1 MSPAGIPIVVLST
14 DQGHVE
20 LINRLLREAGQPAHC
35 HWVAEP
41 DALAE
46 RLMEVEPELLWFF
59 SDGYELGI
67 ATIAKL
73 RQSAGVCSP
82 LLVVA
87 SDADESRIG
96 HAMAEGADDLI
107 SITATARMQGVAKRE
122 LRSTRVERALNDT
135 LISATQYKKQLREL
149 MADAVDAIAMVSE
162 GIIVEA
168 NEPWAKL
175 FRRDEASIVGELIMD
190 LFDPGSQSPLKGALT
205 ACQKG
210 RWDANALRLNGKVS
224 GTEDLKVWLKGAE
237 HEGEPATQLT
247 IHVQPQAV
255 SSQQRP
261 SGGASQRSER
271 DQFLSE
277 LGRRITAKRRSGVRA
292 LCHIQPDDFGNIKKS
307 VGTLSSEELLDQ
319 IAPLLQKFTED
330 SDLFCRFSGS
340 EFLVYLE
347 RGAIRDVKAWAE
359 NVVAAAGEQ
368 IFEVNEQSLNLTLSI
383 GIAEPN
389 LQTATLESL
398 LQDAQRA
405 LERSQERGGNQASLE
420 ETPDID
426 TQRRRLDHLWV
437 RRIKSALMENRF
449 RLVHLPITKLAG
461 DSGTIFDTV
470 VRMLDEQEEEI
481 APADFFPAAERN
493 QLTKNIDR
501 WVIGASFAYCLE
513 KHPERLFIRLSAQS
527 IVDDT
532 LVGWLTQAVASKKF
546 AADSI
551 CFQVSEADAV
561 QHVRSVRELAT
572 AIRAIG
578 FKFAISHFG
587 TSKDPL
593 KTLSQ
598 FPMDYLK
605 IDGSL
610 MQGLASSLEIQGR
623 VSTYVAAAEQKGIGT
638 IAERVENA
646 NTMAVLFQLGVSY
659 MEGHYVHEPEV
670 VLGEEA

>member
-1 MSPAGIPIVVLST
+1 M
-14 DQGHVE
+14 D
-20 LINRLLREAGQPAHC
+20 
-35 HWVAEP
+35 
-41 DALAE
+41 
-46 RLMEVEPELLWFF
+46 VEPELLWFF
-59 SDGYELGI
+59 ADCYDLGI
-67 ATIAKL
+67 ATVAKL
-73 RQSAGVCSP
+73 RQSAGVCAP

-87 SDADESRIG
+87 GDADEARIG
-96 HAMAEGADDLI
+96 QAMTEGADDLI
-107 SITATARMQGVAKRE
+107 SISATARMQGVAKRE

-149 MADAVDAIAMVSE
+149 MADAVDAIAVVQE

-175 FRRDEASIVGELIMD
+175 FRSDETEIVGELVMD
-190 LFDPGSQSPLKGALT
+190 LFDPGSQAPLKGALS

-210 RWDANALRLNGKVS
+210 RWDSNALRLNGQVS
-224 GTEDLKVWLKGAE
+224 GAEDLKVWLKSAE
-237 HEGEPATQLT
+237 HDGEPAVQLT
-247 IHVQPQAV
+247 IHVQPQA
-255 SSQQRP
+255 SSQQA
-261 SGGASQRSER
+261 GGGNTTQRSER

-292 LCHIQPDDFGNIKKS
+292 LCHIQPDDFGGIKKS

-319 IAPLLQKFTED
+319 ISPLLQKFTED

-347 RGAIRDVKAWAE
+347 RGAIRDVKAWAQ
-359 NVVAAAGEQ
+359 NVVAAASEQ
-368 IFEVNEQSLNLTLSI
+368 IFEVNEQSLNLSLSI

-420 ETPDID
+420 ENPDID
-426 TQRRRLDHLWV
+426 TQRKRLDHLWV

-461 DSGTIFDTV
+461 DSGSVFDTV

-481 APADFFPAAERN
+481 APGEFFPAAERN

-513 KHPERLFIRLSAQS
+513 KRPERLFVRLSAQS

-532 LVGWLTQAVASKKF
+532 LVGWLRQAVESKKF
-546 AADSI
+546 RAESI

-561 QHVRSVRELAT
+561 QHVRSVLELSS
-572 AIRAIG
+572 AIRKIG

-593 KTLSQ
+593 KTLKQ

-610 MQGLASSLEIQGR
+610 MQGLAASLEIQGR
-623 VSTYVAAAEQKGIGT
+623 VSTFVAAAEQKGIDT

-670 VLGEEA
+670 VLGEEG